1 MVKFEEDPVGQ
12 TCICYSDKIATTLKI
27 QKSHDGFIFFEV
39 LTEQGPV
46 PKDLQGKF
54 SSIRAAKKSVE
65 DYLRKKRPSTAA
77 KYKARY
83 GTKSNTEGS

>member
-1 MVKFEEDPVGQ
+1 MVRFEEDPVNQ

-27 QKSHDGFIFFEV
+27 QKSNDGYIFFEIRA
-39 LTEQGPV
+39 EIGMV

-65 DYLRKKRPSTAA
+65 DYMRKKRPSTAA
-77 KYKARY
+77 KYKARH
-83 GTKSNTEGS
+83 GTESNTEDS